1 MAEHSLASDEV
12 AERALAAYLAGLSA
26 LDPTMIS
33 AAFDESGELEDPVG
47 SQVRRGRAEVARYF
61 ADGLCSVAQHVE
73 IEVIFAH
80 ACGGSVTAH
89 WHMRAVSTSGAMANV
104 DGIDVL
110 KVSSE
115 GLILRAKGYWDQ
127 GAFRKTLSG

>member
-1 MAEHSLASDEV
+1 MVEHSLASDEV
-12 AERALAAYLAGLSA
+12 AERAFGAYLAGLSA
-26 LDPTMIS
+26 LDPLKIS

-47 SQVRRGRAEVARYF
+47 SQVRRGREEVAKYF

-80 ACGGSVTAH
+80 ACGGSVAAH
-89 WHMRAVSTSGAMANV
+89 WHMRAVSTSGAMAKV

-127 GAFRKTLSG
+127 SAFRKILSG